1 MINNRKGFIFQNIFL
16 LILSILL
23 FVCSNPNFIFNK
35 GLGFL
40 AYFIYLPVL
49 LLIHRTSFKTVWIYG
64 IIYGAFSYGIFG
76 YWLANFHPLGLAIA
90 VISYSIILCVVFLVL
105 KLIDKIFKR
114 NKWLVFWLF
123 ICTYEYIKTLGFLGF
138 SYGVCAYTQYRYP
151 ILIQI
156 CDVIGV
162 FGFNALVIFPSMF
175 LFSLINKNKIKDSI
189 INNFEID
196 KNVTDTNV
204 EMYLK
209 KEKKLADNSTKST
222 LIIGGVWVVLIIIC
236 LIYGFVDLNKTN
248 DNKYVTVAA
257 IQNNEDPWK
266 NGIEEYT
273 KNVRNLI
280 NLTNEAM
287 ELNPEIEFVVWP
299 ETAVTPSILYQY
311 NHPTDKNRY
320 KLILNILNYINSKD
334 AVFIIGNAHLED
346 NRKQTLDRFNSA
358 LVFESKKNVY
368 PPKPQIYS
376 KQKLVPFTE
385 EFPHNERF
393 PKLYKKMLNGDTQ
406 MWEKGTENTV
416 FDYRGLKFSTPICF
430 EDTFGFVCRNMV
442 NNGSRCF
449 INLSNDAWSK
459 SVACQ
464 NQHLAMAIF
473 RSVENRVPTVR
484 STSSG
489 ETCIINE
496 NGEIQ
501 NIIPEFC
508 ESYAVGKVPVLSVY
522 KKSIYTQFGD
532 IFGQL
537 EIILFSVILII
548 QLIRVI
554 IKNIKSI

>member
-1 MINNRKGFIFQNIFL
+1 MTNNKKGFIFQNIFL

-64 IIYGAFSYGIFG
+64 IFYGSFSYGIFG

-162 FGFNALVIFPSMF
+162 FGLNALVIFPSMF

-358 LVFESKKNVY
+358 LVFESGKNVY

-385 EFPHNERF
+385 DFPHNERF

-406 MWEKGTENTV
+406 MWEKGTENRV

>member
-76 YWLANFHPLGLAIA
+76 YWLANFHPFGLAIA

-248 DNKYVTVAA
+248 NNKYVTVAA

-311 NHPTDKNRY
+311 YHPTDKNRY

-334 AVFIIGNAHLED
+334 AVFVIGNAHLED
-346 NRKQTLDRFNSA
+346 NRKQTLDRFNST
-358 LVFESKKNVY
+358 LVFESGKNVY
-368 PPKPQIYS
+368 PPKPEIYS

-385 EFPHNERF
+385 DFPHNERF